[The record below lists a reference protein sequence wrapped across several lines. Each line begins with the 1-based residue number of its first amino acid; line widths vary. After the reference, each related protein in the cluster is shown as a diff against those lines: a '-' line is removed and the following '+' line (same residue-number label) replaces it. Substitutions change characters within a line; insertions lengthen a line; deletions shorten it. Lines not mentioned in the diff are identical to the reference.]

1 MVDPDDWFAGS
12 DLDSLDE
19 AQTTERAPD
28 REPGWLDD
36 SFEEEA
42 QPPGRPAR
50 VSRRGLVAI
59 VASAAVLLVA
69 VLAASG
75 VFSSSG
81 SPAPS
86 GPATTSAVTTTPPA
100 TTAPKTPTAPK
111 PSATVPAV
119 VLKPGATGSDVKT
132 LQRALA
138 SAGQSPGP
146 IDGIYGPK
154 TEQAISAFQTSAG
167 ITVDGVYGPETKRA
181 LEQKLNSG

>member
-28 REPGWLDD
+28 REPAWLDD
-36 SFEEEA
+36 SSAEGP

-81 SPAPS
+81 SPARSTP
-86 GPATTSAVTTTPPA
+86 PTTSPVTTTPPA
-100 TTAPKTPTAPK
+100 TTAPKTQTAPK
-111 PSATVPAV
+111 PAATVPAI
-119 VLKPGATGSDVKT
+119 VLKPGATGADVKT

-181 LEQKLNSG
+181 LEQKLNAG